1 MKYFILAFI
10 LGISGDIDLF
20 ILAQIV
26 PAIIASIIAGGAGE
40 TLISYRKKTPDLHQN
55 ITSLFITVVILS
67 TALLSLIYLFFSPLF
82 ISFFELNSEQVNLFM
97 SMTVLIVLSKIPGSI
112 VSSLQ
117 YLIFIK
123 GKYNYFIVAS
133 LASELAGL
141 LIIMLFIKSYGI
153 NTFPAAA
160 LATALINALFFILVI
175 DLNLKVIFKREA
187 WRSHK
192 QDLITLIK
200 QTSTLG
206 LQTFITYL
214 SQFWE
219 RIISF
224 KYMTSGYLSALN
236 YSKKFTEYP
245 KMIMLSSLLTTSY
258 VEQIKKRDDRDKY
271 ISYSNSIQK
280 IISEISLVFQIAGIL
295 FGPFLLIYIFN
306 RGAFDDNAVEL
317 TLALYQL
324 LSVGFLPGILLNF
337 LSRTMFIEQEYRKLL
352 YLSIVRFV
360 VEVVIMSIL
369 LKFTIYSIP
378 IALVFSKFLI
388 SILLFIILNKKNPG
402 IFNKRHFTLTY
413 ITIFIISFIL
423 IILNNYFLPLLLTLS
438 KDTLLLI
445 YLPMIIG
452 FGTLVLFI
460 FRRRYNSLL
469 KKLNIFKR

>member
-1 MKYFILAFI
+1 
-10 LGISGDIDLF
+10 
-20 ILAQIV
+20 
-26 PAIIASIIAGGAGE
+26 
-40 TLISYRKKTPDLHQN
+40 
-55 ITSLFITVVILS
+55 
-67 TALLSLIYLFFSPLF
+67 
-82 ISFFELNSEQVNLFM
+82 
-97 SMTVLIVLSKIPGSI
+97 MTILIVLSKIPGAI

-117 YLIFIK
+117 YLVFIK
-123 GKYNYFIVAS
+123 DKYNYFIFAS

-153 NTFPAAA
+153 ITFPAAA
-160 LATALINALFFILVI
+160 LLTAIINAIFFIIVI
-175 DLNLKVIFKREA
+175 DLNLKVIFKRDE
-187 WRSHK
+187 WISNK
-192 QDLITLIK
+192 ENLITLIK

-206 LQTFITYL
+206 IQTLITYL

-258 VEQIKKRDDRDKY
+258 VEQIKRRDDKDQY
-271 ISYSNSIQK
+271 IGYSNSIQK

-295 FGPFLLIYIFN
+295 FGPFLLIYVFN

-337 LSRTMFIEQEYRKLL
+337 LSRTMFIEQEYRKLM

-360 VEVVIMSIL
+360 TEVVIMSVL

-378 IALVFSKFLI
+378 IALVFSKFLM

-402 IFNKRHFTLTY
+402 IFNKKHFTFTY
-413 ITIFIISFIL
+413 IGIFIISFV
-423 IILNNYFLPLLLTLS
+423 IIIINNYFLPHLLSLS
-438 KDTLLLI
+438 KDSLLLI
-445 YLPMIIG
+445 YLPMFIG
-452 FGTLVLFI
+452 FGTVVILI